1 MMEATAAGRESVRY
15 TVFPGCLITMR
26 YPFFES
32 SSRDAAKEFGIEL
45 ENSPGFVCCP
55 DPVGLRSMEMTA
67 WLAVAARNLA
77 VAEEKGLPV
86 ASLCNG
92 CFETLN
98 SANRILKADPEKKA
112 KVNALLKE
120 AGREFRGGLEVKHL
134 VQVLYERVGP
144 EGIRKAIRR
153 PLTGLTLATHPG
165 CHGLRPSP
173 LVQFDHPLEPRVLDE
188 MVMALG
194 AKVRDYPEKMM
205 CCGLPIYNYDREIS
219 FGLARAKLRQLEGVD
234 GLVVTCPSCFMQ
246 FENAQ
251 LIQRDESVAQI
262 PVYYY
267 FELLA
272 YALGKPAER
281 VGFKNHRVPA
291 GAPLEKS
298 GVSV

>member
-1 MMEATAAGRESVRY
+1 MADTANAKESVEY

-32 SSRDAAKEFGIEL
+32 SSREAAREFGIEL
-45 ENSPGFVCCP
+45 KDSAGFVCCP
-55 DPVGLRSMEMTA
+55 DPVGLRSMDTTA
-67 WLAVAARNLA
+67 WLALAARNLA
-77 VAEEKGLPV
+77 VAEVKGLPV

-98 SANRILKADPEKKA
+98 SANRILKADAAKKA
-112 KVNALLKE
+112 KVNELLKQ
-120 AGREFRGGLEVKHL
+120 AGREYRGVLEVKHL

-144 EGIRKAIRR
+144 EGIRKAVRK
-153 PLTGLTLATHPG
+153 PLDGWTFVTHPG
-165 CHGLRPSP
+165 CHAVRPSP
-173 LVQFDHPLEPRVLDE
+173 LVQFDHPIEPRALDE
-188 MVMALG
+188 MVIALG
-194 AKVRDYPEKMM
+194 AKVKDYPEKMM
-205 CCGLPIYNYDREIS
+205 CCGLPIYNYDKEMS
-219 FGLARAKLRQLEGVD
+219 FGLARTKLRQLEGVD

-251 LIQRDESVAQI
+251 LVKGDESAPLI

-272 YALGKPAER
+272 YALGQPVER

-291 GAPLEKS
+291 TKAFETAGAA
-298 GVSV
+298 G